1 MNNDRVLSEL
11 WRIVFIQPVVVFG
24 KVALLGDPELDGIV
38 FYPDEAKTNA
48 SKAGD
53 EE

>member
-1 MNNDRVLSEL
+1 MNYNRVLSEL

-38 FYPDEAKTNA
+38 FYSDEAKSNA
-48 SKAGD
+48 SKACY